1 MAGGADVSTLPR
13 DLPAPIDDGAADHLR
28 GRVVPSLVLG
38 STSGAAVDLAALAA
52 GPAVLFFYPRTGE
65 QGRSAGPAWDLI
77 PGARGCTPQ
86 SCGFRDLH
94 DEFRALGVTL
104 AGVSTQ
110 TTAYQREFVE
120 RNHLTFPLLSDADLA
135 LTRALRLPTFEFP
148 VAGGGP
154 TTLIRRMAWF
164 LEGGRIARVWYPVF
178 PPDTNAAT
186 VLAWL
191 GTRRP

>member
-1 MAGGADVSTLPR
+1 MAGGADVYALPR
-13 DLPAPIDDGAADHLR
+13 DLPVPVDDGAADHLR
-28 GRVVPSLVLG
+28 DAAVPSLVLG
-38 STSGAAVDLAALAA
+38 STSGAAVNLAGLAF

-65 QGRSAGPAWDLI
+65 QGKSAGPEWDLI

-94 DEFRALGVTL
+94 DQFGALGVTV

-120 RNHLTFPLLSDADLA
+120 RNHVQFPLLSDADLA

-148 VAGGGP
+148 VTGGGP

-164 LEGGRIARVWYPVF
+164 LEGGRIVRVWYPVF
-178 PPDTNAAT
+178 PPDRNAET
-186 VLAWL
+186 VLTWVRT
-191 GTRRP
+191 TRP

>member
-1 MAGGADVSTLPR
+1 MPVRDVYTLPA
-13 DLPAPIDDGAADHLR
+13 DLPVPVDDGAADHLR
-28 GRVVPSLVLG
+28 GAVVPALTLPA
-38 STSGAAVDLAALAA
+38 TSGRLVDLAELARR
-52 GPAVLFFYPRTGE
+52 PAVLFFYPRTG
-65 QGRSAGPAWDLI
+65 QPGKSAGREWDLI

-94 DEFRALGVTL
+94 AEFQALGVTV

-120 RNHLTFPLLSDADLA
+120 RNHVPFDLLSDAELS

-148 VAGGGP
+148 VPGIGP
-154 TTLIRRMAWF
+154 ATLIRRMAWY
-164 LEGGRIARVWYPVF
+164 LDGGRLARVWYPVF
-178 PPDTNAAT
+178 PPNANAET

-191 GTRRP
+191 RAGRP